1 MIGLFGSFEFTVISN
16 RCGPSIPAIM
26 CVVNDNVL
34 CWPGSRVVEPTTGW
48 KGQHPLSA
56 RTFTSPMRNVFAP
69 MFANEK
75 L

>member
-1 MIGLFGSFEFTVISN
+1 MIGLSASFEFTVISN
-16 RCGPSIPAIM
+16 WCGPSIPAIM

-34 CWPGSRVVEPTTGW
+34 FSPGSRVVEPTTGSN
-48 KGQHPLSA
+48 GQHPLTA
-56 RTFTSPMRNVFAP
+56 RTLTSPMRNVFAP